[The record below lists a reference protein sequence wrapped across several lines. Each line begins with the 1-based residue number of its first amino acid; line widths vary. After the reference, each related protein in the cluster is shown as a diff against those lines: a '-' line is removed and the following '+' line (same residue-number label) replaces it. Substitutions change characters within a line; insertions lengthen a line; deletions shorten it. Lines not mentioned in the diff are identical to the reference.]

1 MKLNG
6 KLIKTILFRTI
17 EICVWIFCFYLIQYL
32 VVNYLYPTRPIT
44 SDMSPVSRSIA
55 KHNNTGILS
64 KQSFYTS
71 YFRVTLCWFIVGYYA
86 ILQVIR
92 HKKKSRIKN
101 DNEKI
106 AEQRKIICYRLLVI
120 MAFSLF
126 IIFIIILFGND
137 KLFAFS
143 LIGWIFSLVSFMPL
157 YLYYG
162 LSKVYSFT
170 FALKVFG
177 FLLLFFLI
185 GGVLFRIQ
193 PVLAGILASALPICG
208 IYTNKINVMS
218 ETFFKNLKFKK
229 QQTNNRT

>member
-1 MKLNG
+1 MRLTG

-17 EICVWIFCFYLIQYL
+17 EICVWIFCFYLIQHL

-44 SDMSPVSRSIA
+44 SDMSPVSQSIA

-92 HKKKSRIKN
+92 HKKESRIKN
-101 DNEKI
+101 GDEKI
-106 AEQRKIICYRLLVI
+106 AEQRKIIFYRLLVI

-143 LIGWIFSLVSFMPL
+143 LIGWLFSIVSFMPL

-162 LSKVYSFT
+162 LSKVYSFS

-177 FLLLFFLI
+177 FLLVFFLI
-185 GGVLFRIQ
+185 GGVLLKIH
-193 PVLAGILASALPICG
+193 PILAGFLASGLPICG
-208 IYTNKINVMS
+208 IYTNKISMAS
-218 ETFFKNLKFKK
+218 EPFFKNFEFKK
-229 QQTNNRT
+229 QQTNNKT